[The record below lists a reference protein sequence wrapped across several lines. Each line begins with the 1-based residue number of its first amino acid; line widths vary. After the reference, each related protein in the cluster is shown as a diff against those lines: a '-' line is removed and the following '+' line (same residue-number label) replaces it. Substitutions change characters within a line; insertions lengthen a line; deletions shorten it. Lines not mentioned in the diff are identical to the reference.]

1 MVRGPLGEICCG
13 CSSLVKV
20 IASALGSQ
28 ERVTGV
34 TDDSFCFY
42 LHATC
47 RSTSRSRIGVLVI
60 QNFTILVN
68 RLKV

>member
-1 MVRGPLGEICCG
+1 MVKGPLGEICCG

-47 RSTSRSRIGVLVI
+47 TSRSRIGVLVI

>member
-34 TDDSFCFY
+34 TEDSIDFLLLFTRNLYKPFQNRCTRYSEFY
-42 LHATC
+42 NT
-47 RSTSRSRIGVLVI
+47 R
-60 QNFTILVN
+60 
-68 RLKV
+68 